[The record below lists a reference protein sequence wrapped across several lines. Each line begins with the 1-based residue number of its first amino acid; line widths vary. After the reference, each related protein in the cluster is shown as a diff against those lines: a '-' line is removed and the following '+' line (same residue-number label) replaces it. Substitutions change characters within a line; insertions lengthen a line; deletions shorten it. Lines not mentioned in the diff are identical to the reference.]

1 MAEPTNP
8 RWPATKIRDLASS
21 CIIGCGQL
29 CWMLCSFTRF
39 LGRPDKVSS
48 ARPCRRRGQDRQP
61 RRGTDRQEAHDRRH
75 AYRKLIIRQ
84 RLFNALPPNGRHDRS
99 EERRAGKEGVRKGR
113 SRWCPEQYKKKQGQ
127 DTVRTKENT

>member
-61 RRGTDRQEAHDRRH
+61 RRGTDRQEAHDHRN
-75 AYRKLIIRQ
+75 AYRKLIIRWSC
-84 RLFNALPPNGRHDRS
+84 ARS
-99 EERRAGKEGVRKGR
+99 EEHTSELQSLMRISYAVF
-113 SRWCPEQYKKKQGQ
+113 CLKKKKN
-127 DTVRTKENT
+127 TKKRIKTYNPMIY

>member
-1 MAEPTNP
+1 MLVLVVFVKLSVELAAVVVSGRRRHTRCALVTGVQTCALPISRSARDMAEPTNP

-61 RRGTDRQEAHDRRH
+61 RRGTDRQEAPDRRH
-75 AYRKLIIRQ
+75 A
-84 RLFNALPPNGRHDRS
+84 
-99 EERRAGKEGVRKGR
+99 
-113 SRWCPEQYKKKQGQ
+113 
-127 DTVRTKENT
+127 